1 MIINFLRIIS
11 LLFLIF
17 VTLIDIPMNKNLK
30 DPQWQFV
37 IAFIIILILL
47 LIDTGIG
54 FILALAFLIIYF
66 KIYNKYFLSNLM
78 NGGNNNTNSG
88 NENNG
93 SSGKGNSKDANIN
106 NLIKLNYISPE
117 HLLSAQNNIVD
128 VNSYNTEIKGFE
140 KGFNNEK
147 VYGAQGID
155 IDKNNF
161 KGYEKTDY
169 GLL

>member
-17 VTLIDIPMNKNLK
+17 ITLIDIPINKRLK
-30 DPQWQFV
+30 DPQWQFI

-47 LIDTGIG
+47 LVDTGIG

-66 KIYNKYFLSNLM
+66 KIYNKYFLSNLL
-78 NGGNNNTNSG
+78 NGISTSTNSA
-88 NENNG
+88 NDSNN
-93 SSGKGNSKDANIN
+93 SNSKDCNIN

-128 VNSYNTEIKGFE
+128 IKNYNTEVKGFE
-140 KGFNNEK
+140 KGYNNEN
-147 VYGAQGID
+147 VYGAQGTD

-169 GLL
+169 GLF

>member
-1 MIINFLRIIS
+1 MIINFFRIIS

-17 VTLIDIPMNKNLK
+17 VTLIDIPINKRLK
-30 DPQWQFV
+30 DPQWQFI

-66 KIYNKYFLSNLM
+66 KIYNKYFLRNILSNGS
-78 NGGNNNTNSG
+78 NTTNSG
-88 NENNG
+88 NNDSNG
-93 SSGKGNSKDANIN
+93 SNSKDANIN

-128 VNSYNTEIKGFE
+128 INNYNTEVKGFE
-140 KGFNNEK
+140 KGYNNEN
-147 VYGAQGID
+147 VYGAQGTD
-155 IDKNNF
+155 IDKNIF

-169 GLL
+169 GLF

>member
-1 MIINFLRIIS
+1 MIINFFRIIS

-17 VTLIDIPMNKNLK
+17 ITLIDIPINKRLK
-30 DPQWQFV
+30 DPQWQFI

-47 LIDTGIG
+47 LVDTGIG

-66 KIYNKYFLSNLM
+66 KIYNKYFLRNLLNDVNNSSND
-78 NGGNNNTNSG
+78 NGGDNR
-88 NENNG
+88 
-93 SSGKGNSKDANIN
+93 NSKDCNIN

-128 VNSYNTEIKGFE
+128 IKNYNTEVKGFE
-140 KGFNNEK
+140 KGYNNEN
-147 VYGAQGID
+147 VYGAQGTD

-169 GLL
+169 GLF